1 MNYKSEAATVRQP
14 QQCTSGVTCEA
25 YSSLSITHI
34 NQAYNVL
41 DLSGQ
46 RIASFIHEAK
56 AISYAKGVQN
66 A

>member
-34 NQAYNVL
+34 NHSYNVIQQ
-41 DLSGQ
+41 GQ
-46 RIASFIHEAK
+46 RIGSFLTQSK
-56 AISYAKGVQN
+56 AAAFAREVSL
-66 A
+66 